1 MRCMS
6 PRARCLALAATSLFL
21 LAACGK
27 QEPAAAP
34 TTLAVSQSVIDRSV
48 VVSGPVTAWE
58 EMQLGVEL
66 SGVRITAL
74 NVDVGQRVKQGQVLL
89 ELDARSVA
97 ADLAQAEAGLRE
109 AQAAL
114 ELAQAN
120 VRRAEPLA
128 AQQLISAAQL
138 DELRAQRISAQA
150 RVGTAAAVR
159 DNAALR
165 RDFARLRAPADG
177 IISRRLVQP
186 GQIVAAGSELLRLIR
201 DGRLEWR
208 AELSEGELAQV
219 SVGDSVSLPSREGP
233 VTGTVRAVSPGVD
246 AQTRTGTVHVD
257 LPDPGSLQPG
267 SYVEGRIQV
276 GQGSGLTV
284 PAAAVVLRDGLPYV
298 FTVDE
303 QGVARRVRVQTG
315 AAVNGRTVLLD
326 GVAAGDKVVLEGAT
340 ACAWSMAVQRNRAV
354 RQRPQ
359 RLTPAHLTRTTPL
372 PRQAAHEL
380 LCLGN
385 PAATAVTDA
394 VLHPVRGRAVVLP
407 ASVGGALS

>member
-1 MRCMS
+1 MS

-34 TTLAVSQSVIDRSV
+34 TTLAVSLVPVSQSVIDRSV

-208 AELSEGELAQV
+208 AELPEDTLAQIAPGAMV
-219 SVGDSVSLPSREGP
+219 TLSGKDGSRIEGRI
-233 VTGTVRAVSPGVD
+233 RAVSPGVD
-246 AQTRTGTVHVD
+246 SDTRTGTIYAD
-257 LPDPGSLQPG
+257 LPEPGPLKSGTYL
-267 SYVEGRIQV
+267 EGRIV
-276 GQGSGLTV
+276 SGAGNALMV
-284 PAAAVVLRDGLPYV
+284 PVASVVQRDGHAYV
-298 FTVDE
+298 FTVETEDSVRRWRVRTGAVVDGRVEIIEGLKPGARVVE
-303 QGVARRVRVQTG
+303 QGAG
-315 AAVNGRTVLLD
+315 FLGE
-326 GVAAGDKVVLEGAT
+326 GDKVRVVAAAPAKASAAKPAT
-340 ACAWSMAVQRNRAV
+340 
-354 RQRPQ
+354 
-359 RLTPAHLTRTTPL
+359 T
-372 PRQAAHEL
+372 
-380 LCLGN
+380 
-385 PAATAVTDA
+385 PAATA
-394 VLHPVRGRAVVLP
+394 P
-407 ASVGGALS
+407 